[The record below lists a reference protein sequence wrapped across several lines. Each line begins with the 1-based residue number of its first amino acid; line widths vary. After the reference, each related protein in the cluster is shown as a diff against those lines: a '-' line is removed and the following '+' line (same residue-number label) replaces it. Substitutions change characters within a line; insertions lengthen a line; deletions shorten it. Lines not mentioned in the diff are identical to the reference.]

1 MNGVAKV
8 TGILVVTHGEMATGL
23 MDSLSLIMG
32 EQEDYQTL
40 GLKHGDDIVEFSEK
54 IQAGI
59 CELDQGEGVL
69 VLVDLFSASPYNQ
82 AAMSFNKL
90 KDHKYRLVSGVNL
103 PMLIEAFNQRMIG
116 ADLETMYQAAMNAGK
131 DGIKEFLE
139 EMAKLNS

>member
-1 MNGVAKV
+1 M
-8 TGILVVTHGEMATGL
+8 TGILIVTHGELANGL

-32 EQEDYQTL
+32 EQEACQTL

-59 CELDQGEGVL
+59 CQLDRGDGVL

-90 KDHKYRLVSGVNL
+90 KEHRYRLVSGVNL
-103 PMLIEAFNQRMIG
+103 PMIIEAFNQRMIG
-116 ADLETMYQAAMNAGK
+116 SDLETMYQAAMTAGK

-139 EMAKLNS
+139 EMAKLEKNAKA

>member
-1 MNGVAKV
+1 M
-8 TGILVVTHGEMATGL
+8 TGILIVTHGEMATGM
-23 MDSLSLIMG
+23 MDSLRLIMG
-32 EQEDYQTL
+32 EQEQYQTL

-59 CELDQGEGVL
+59 CQLDRGDGVL

-90 KDHKYRLVSGVNL
+90 KEHHYRLVSGVNL
-103 PMLIEAFNQRMIG
+103 PMIIEAFNQRMIG
-116 ADLETMYQAAMNAGK
+116 SDLETMYQAAMTAGK

-139 EMAKLNS
+139 EMAKLEKNAKA

>member
-54 IQAGI
+54 IQTGI